1 MIPTLRLMGTLSR
14 MVTNEGNQRFAKYGL
29 NNNQFIYLIR
39 ICEQPGLFFS
49 QLADQ
54 MKMDR
59 TTNYRAVQNLIKKG
73 YVRKALHP
81 ENKKVRC
88 LYPTA
93 AGKKLYPELHAY
105 EQWCADLVGARLT
118 AGQRQVLF
126 ESLSLVTANVAD
138 QLDWNPPC
146 KVARHKINCKQPN

>member
-14 MVTNEGNQRFAKYGL
+14 IVTNEGNQRFAKYGL

-73 YVRKALHP
+73 YVIKQTHP

-88 LYPTA
+88 LYPTS
-93 AGKKLYPELHAY
+93 AGQALYSELHAY
-105 EQWCADLVGARLT
+105 EQWCADLVGEQLT
-118 AGQRQVLF
+118 PGQQQVLF
-126 ESLSLVTANVAD
+126 ESLSLVTANVT
-138 QLDWNPPC
+138 Q
-146 KVARHKINCKQPN
+146 HIE

>member
-14 MVTNEGNQRFAKYGL
+14 LIMNEGNQRFAKYGL

-73 YVRKALHP
+73 YVIKTTHP
-81 ENKKVRC
+81 DNKKVRC
-88 LYPTA
+88 LYPTD
-93 AGKKLYPELHAY
+93 AGQAIYPELHAY
-105 EQWCADLVGARLT
+105 EAWCATLVGEKLT
-118 AGQRQVLF
+118 AGQQQLLF
-126 ESLSLVTANVAD
+126 ESLSIVEENVQI
-138 QLDWNPPC
+138 QLES
-146 KVARHKINCKQPN
+146 

>member
-14 MVTNEGNQRFAKYGL
+14 IVMNEGNQRFAKYGL

-73 YVRKALHP
+73 YVSKQTHP
-81 ENKKVRC
+81 KNKKVRC
-88 LYPTA
+88 LYPTN
-93 AGKKLYPELHAY
+93 AG
-105 EQWCADLVGARLT
+105 
-118 AGQRQVLF
+118 
-126 ESLSLVTANVAD
+126 
-138 QLDWNPPC
+138 
-146 KVARHKINCKQPN
+146 

>member
-14 MVTNEGNQRFAKYGL
+14 MIMNEGNQRFAKYGL

-73 YVRKALHP
+73 YVTKTTHP
-81 ENKKVRC
+81 DNKKVRC

-93 AGKKLYPELHAY
+93 TGQAIYPELHAY
-105 EQWCADLVGARLT
+105 EDWCAKLVGEKLT
-118 AGQRQVLF
+118 AGQQQLLF
-126 ESLSLVTANVAD
+126 ESLALVEENV
-138 QLDWNPPC
+138 QQHLES
-146 KVARHKINCKQPN
+146 

>member
-14 MVTNEGNQRFAKYGL
+14 IVTNEGNQRFAKYGL

-73 YVRKALHP
+73 YVIKQTHP
-81 ENKKVRC
+81 ENKRSGVCTQRALGKRC
-88 LYPTA
+88 TRNCMLMSSGVQT
-93 AGKKLYPELHAY
+93 
-105 EQWCADLVGARLT
+105 WLV
-118 AGQRQVLF
+118 
-126 ESLSLVTANVAD
+126 SS
-138 QLDWNPPC
+138 
-146 KVARHKINCKQPN
+146 

>member
-14 MVTNEGNQRFAKYGL
+14 LIMNEGNQRFAKYGL

-73 YVRKALHP
+73 YVIKTTHP
-81 ENKKVRC
+81 DNKKVRC
-88 LYPTA
+88 LYPTD
-93 AGKKLYPELHAY
+93 AGQAIYAELHAY
-105 EQWCADLVGARLT
+105 EAWCATLVGEKLT
-118 AGQRQVLF
+118 AGQQQLLF
-126 ESLSLVTANVAD
+126 ESLSIVEENVQI
-138 QLDWNPPC
+138 QLES
-146 KVARHKINCKQPN
+146 

>member
-1 MIPTLRLMGTLSR
+1 MIPTLRLMGTISR
-14 MVTNEGNQRFAKYGL
+14 LVMNEGNQRFAQYGL

-73 YVRKALHP
+73 YVVKTAHP
-81 ENKKVRC
+81 DNKKVRC

-93 AGKKLYPELHAY
+93 AGKALYPELHAY
-105 EQWCADLVGARLT
+105 EQWCAALVDDKLT
-118 AGQRQVLF
+118 AGQQQLLF
-126 ESLSLVTANVAD
+126 ESLTIVETNI
-138 QLDWNPPC
+138 QN
-146 KVARHKINCKQPN
+146 KIE

>member
-14 MVTNEGNQRFAKYGL
+14 IVTNEGNQRFAKYGL

-59 TTNYRAVQNLIKKG
+59 TTNYRAVQNLIKK
-73 YVRKALHP
+73 
-81 ENKKVRC
+81 
-88 LYPTA
+88 
-93 AGKKLYPELHAY
+93 
-105 EQWCADLVGARLT
+105 RL
-118 AGQRQVLF
+118 R
-126 ESLSLVTANVAD
+126 D
-138 QLDWNPPC
+138 
-146 KVARHKINCKQPN
+146 

>member
-14 MVTNEGNQRFAKYGL
+14 IVTNEGNQRFAKYGL

-54 MKMDR
+54 MNMDR

-73 YVRKALHP
+73 YVIKQTHP

-88 LYPTA
+88 LYPTS
-93 AGKKLYPELHAY
+93 AGQALYPDCLLY
-105 EQWCADLVGARLT
+105 TSPSPRDTR
-118 AGQRQVLF
+118 
-126 ESLSLVTANVAD
+126 
-138 QLDWNPPC
+138 
-146 KVARHKINCKQPN
+146 